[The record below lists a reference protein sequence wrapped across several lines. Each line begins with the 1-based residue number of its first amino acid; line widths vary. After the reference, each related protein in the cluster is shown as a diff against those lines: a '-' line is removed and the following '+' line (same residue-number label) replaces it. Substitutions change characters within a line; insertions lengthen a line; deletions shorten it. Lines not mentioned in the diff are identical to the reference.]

1 MMDEPSVLD
10 FLKSKLN
17 PARYGRISIPPDDGE
32 SGEGLQEAW
41 RQIPAAVEEK
51 TDRKRIALTL
61 PWKTLGCLLLA
72 LLAQFLL
79 EPPQRNVLP
88 AVLIY
93 TWAAV
98 LLVVT
103 LLKDEVQLAENV
115 PGDRKFVPQLQRS
128 SFLIGLPLML
138 MAFVMF
144 GGNRFNILNLAL
156 WAAMLFFMLR
166 ALWERDPEKVQRLR
180 QRVSGFLRN
189 VPQTIR
195 FEPWDLLL
203 VGVALLAVYF
213 RFVHLAQVPG
223 EMFSDHAEKLM
234 DVKDV
239 LDGQFSIFFLRNT
252 GREAFQMYLT
262 AAVSQVFGTGLSFL
276 SLKIGTA
283 LAGLFT
289 LPYIY
294 LLGKET
300 GNKWVGLAAVV
311 LAATAYWPNV
321 IARVAL
327 RFALY
332 PLFTAPTL
340 YYLIRGLRRS
350 RWNDFLLAGLA
361 LGLGLH
367 GYSPMRIVPFVVV
380 AAFGL
385 YLVHQQSKGQRKE
398 ALAGLLALA
407 FVSLLIFLP
416 LLRYMMVDPQMFGYR
431 AFTRM
436 GTAER
441 TFPGSPLVIF
451 LQNNWKA
458 LIMPFWDN
466 GGIWVHS
473 NPGRPALDVISAAFY
488 FLGLVMVCV
497 RYVRK
502 RDWLDLFLI
511 MSIPLLMLP
520 STLSL
525 AFPDENPSL
534 NRTGGALVIVFLIA
548 GMGAEG
554 VFAALAKKTRHWLG
568 KGLVALLALT
578 LLAVSARQNYDL
590 VLVQYGSQF
599 MRGAWNTSEMGKVIR
614 GFADTFGDQ
623 DAAYVIPYPHWVD
636 TRLVGINAGFPEKD
650 YALWPE
656 DIVST
661 MSSAGPKLF
670 IVKEED
676 LQSME
681 LLDSIYPRGSFS
693 LYTNPLPGKNF
704 WMFFVPPETV
714 VEYPELQQGE

>member
-1 MMDEPSVLD
+1 MVEEPSVLD
-10 FLKSKLN
+10 YLKSKIN
-17 PARYGRISIPPDDGE
+17 PGRYGRISIPPEGGE
-32 SGEGLQEAW
+32 PAGMPVEVQQGLPTAKETA
-41 RQIPAAVEEK
+41 E
-51 TDRKRIALTL
+51 RKRIALSL

-72 LLAQFLL
+72 LLAQLML
-79 EPPQRNVLP
+79 EPPQRNQWP
-88 AVLIY
+88 ALLLY
-93 TWAAV
+93 AWAAV
-98 LLVVT
+98 LLVVA
-103 LLKDEVQLAENV
+103 LLKDEVNLAEEI
-115 PGDRKFVPQLQRS
+115 PGERKFAPQLHRR

-144 GGNRFNILNLAL
+144 GGNRFTILNLSFWVL
-156 WAAMLFFMLR
+156 TLFFMLR
-166 ALWERDPEKVQRLR
+166 AMWEHEPEKAQRIR
-180 QRVSGFLRN
+180 QWMKDFLQN
-189 VPQTIR
+189 VPQAIH

-203 VGVALLAVYF
+203 VGVAILAVYF

-234 DVKDV
+234 DVMDV
-239 LDGQFSIFFLRNT
+239 LNGEHSIFFMRNT

-262 AAVSQVFGTGLSFL
+262 AGVSQVFGTGLSFL

-300 GNKWVGLAAVV
+300 GNKWVGLAAVT
-311 LAATAYWPNV
+311 LAAVAYWPNV

-327 RFALY
+327 RFTLY

-380 AAFGL
+380 AGFAL
-385 YLVHQQSKGQRKE
+385 YLIHRESKGQRKE

-431 AFTRM
+431 ALTRM

-473 NPGRPALDVISAAFY
+473 IPGRPALDVVSGALY
-488 FLGLVMVCV
+488 YLGLLMLVV

-502 RDWLDLFLI
+502 WNWLDLFLI
-511 MSIPLLMLP
+511 VSIPLLMLP

-534 NRTGGALVIVFLIA
+534 NRTGGALVVVFLIA

-554 VFAALAKKTRHWLG
+554 VFAALAKKTSHWLG
-568 KGLVALLALT
+568 KGLVALLALSL
-578 LLAVSARQNYDL
+578 LLATAWQNYDL

-599 MRGAWNTSEMGKVIR
+599 MRGAWNTSEMGRVIR

-636 TRLVGINAGFPEKD
+636 TRLVGINAGFPDKD
-650 YALWPE
+650 YALWAE
-656 DIVST
+656 NIDST
-661 MSSAGPKLF
+661 LSNSGPKLF
-670 IVKEED
+670 LVKEED
-676 LQSME
+676 LQSLE
-681 LLDSIYPRGSFS
+681 LLDTIYPSGSFS
-693 LYTNPLPGKNF
+693 LFRNPLPGKNF
-704 WMFFVPPETV
+704 WMFFVPPETMI
-714 VEYPELQQGE
+714 EYPEFQQTQ